1 MTAESA
7 MRKIHKRVMDYTAA
21 YARLV
26 ETVDTADPVTL
37 RRIDEETA
45 NHNESFIS
53 DIEGIAV
60 RWKKSEN
67 RHNKKR
73 KKK

>member
-7 MRKIHKRVMDYTAA
+7 MRKIHKRVMDHIAVC
-21 YARLV
+21 ARLSEAV
-26 ETVDTADPVTL
+26 DAADTVAL
-37 RRIDEETA
+37 RQIDEEIT
-45 NHNESFIS
+45 NDKWSFVS

-60 RWKKSEN
+60 RWKESEN
-67 RHNKKR
+67 RNNKKG

>member
-7 MRKIHKRVMDYTAA
+7 MRKIHKRVMDHIAE
-21 YARLV
+21 YARLAD
-26 ETVDTADPVTL
+26 TVDTADPVTL

-45 NHNESFIS
+45 SNNESFIS
-53 DIEGIAV
+53 DIESIAV

-67 RHNKKR
+67 RNNKKG

>member
-7 MRKIHKRVMDYTAA
+7 MRKIHKLVMDYTAA

-45 NHNESFIS
+45 NNNESLIY
-53 DIEGIAV
+53 DIEGIV
-60 RWKKSEN
+60 GRWKRSESRN
-67 RHNKKR
+67 SKKG

>member
-7 MRKIHKRVMDYTAA
+7 MRKIHKLVMDYTAA
-21 YARLV
+21 YARLA
-26 ETVDTADPVTL
+26 ETVDTTDPVTL
-37 RRIDEETA
+37 RRLDEETA
-45 NHNESFIS
+45 NNNESFIS
-53 DIEGIAV
+53 DIVSIAV

-67 RHNKKR
+67 RNNKKG

>member
-7 MRKIHKRVMDYTAA
+7 MRKIHKRVMDYIAE
-21 YARLV
+21 YARLT
-26 ETVDTADPVTL
+26 ETVNTADPVTL

-45 NHNESFIS
+45 NNNESFIS
-53 DIEGIAV
+53 DIVSIVGQ
-60 RWKKSEN
+60 WKRSESRN
-67 RHNKKR
+67 NKKG

>member
-7 MRKIHKRVMDYTAA
+7 MRKIHKRVMDYNAA

-26 ETVDTADPVTL
+26 ATVDTADPVTL

-45 NHNESFIS
+45 NNNESFIS
-53 DIEGIAV
+53 DIESIAV

-67 RHNKKR
+67 RNNKKG

>member
-7 MRKIHKRVMDYTAA
+7 MRKIHKRVMDYIAA
-21 YARLV
+21 YARLA
-26 ETVDTADPVTL
+26 ETVDTADPSTL

-45 NHNESFIS
+45 NNNESFIH
-53 DIEGIAV
+53 DIEVIVG
-60 RWKKSEN
+60 RWKRSESRN
-67 RHNKKR
+67 NKKG